1 LNFGKQGRLSRCVNL
16 QGNNQ
21 CNLRWPKG
29 NSLDFL
35 LMSSAHATPPQSQT
49 PKVSVIIPAYNT
61 AAFIAETLNSV
72 FGQTFQDFEVI
83 IVNDGSP
90 DTAELEVAL
99 QPYRDRIRYIKQE
112 NKGLPGA
119 RNVGIGLARGELL
132 AFVDS
137 DDLWMPDYLLAQVEF
152 LDAHPQVYAS
162 IADALL
168 FGSGGD
174 VVWRMLKDGAG
185 PILGFEEML
194 KRQGGQLP
202 SAMVA
207 RRQRVVDSGL
217 FDERIRIGEDVEF
230 CVRLVFPEGAVGYLG
245 RVLVKYRQRPGSLTE
260 DPRRRKWKIAE
271 IESLHRVGENLEL
284 NEAQR
289 KLLDEEIAAAV
300 AAVALGD
307 AYHHISLGEYGPA
320 VECFRSANAY
330 YRDSRISV
338 AAFCLQAFPWLAG
351 PVLKRRFSQRPVRKI

>member
-1 LNFGKQGRLSRCVNL
+1 
-16 QGNNQ
+16 
-21 CNLRWPKG
+21 
-29 NSLDFL
+29 
-35 LMSSAHATPPQSQT
+35 MSSAGSDATPLPSQT

-61 AAFIAETLNSV
+61 APFIAETLNSV
-72 FGQTFQDFEVI
+72 FGQAFRDFEVI
-83 IVNDGSP
+83 VVNDGSP

-99 QPYRDRIRYIKQE
+99 QPYRNRIRYLKQE
-112 NKGLPGA
+112 NRGLPGA
-119 RNVGIGLARGELL
+119 RNAGIRLAGGELL

-137 DDLWMPDYLLAQVEF
+137 DDLWLPDYLSAQVEF
-152 LDAHPQVYAS
+152 LDAHPRVYAS
-162 IADALL
+162 ISDALL

-174 VVWRMLKDGAG
+174 VVWRMLKEGAG

-194 KRQGGQLP
+194 KRKGGQLP

-207 RRQRVVDSGL
+207 RRQRVVDMGL

-260 DPRRRKWKIAE
+260 DPQRRKWKVAE
-271 IESLHRVGENLEL
+271 IESLRRVGENLDL

-289 KLLDEEIAAAV
+289 RLLDEEIAAAV
-300 AAVALGD
+300 AALALGD
-307 AYHHISLGEYGPA
+307 AYHHISLHEYGPA

-330 YRDSRISV
+330 YRDSRIRG
-338 AAFCLQAFPWLAG
+338 AAFCLHAWPWLAG
-351 PVLKRRFSQRPVRKI
+351 PVLNWRLRRRPVRKI

>member
-1 LNFGKQGRLSRCVNL
+1 
-16 QGNNQ
+16 
-21 CNLRWPKG
+21 
-29 NSLDFL
+29 
-35 LMSSAHATPPQSQT
+35 MSSAGSDATPLPSQT

-72 FGQTFQDFEVI
+72 FGQAFRDFEVI
-83 IVNDGSP
+83 VINDGSP
-90 DTAELEVAL
+90 DTTELEVAL
-99 QPYRDRIRYIKQE
+99 EPYRNRIRYLKQE
-112 NKGLPGA
+112 NRGLPGA
-119 RNVGIGLARGELL
+119 RNAGIGLARGELL

-137 DDLWMPDYLLAQVEF
+137 DDLWLPDYLSAQVEF
-152 LDAHPQVYAS
+152 LDAHPRVYAS

-174 VVWRMLKDGAG
+174 VVWRMLKEGAG

-194 KRQGGQLP
+194 KRKGGQLP

-207 RRQRVVDSGL
+207 RRQRVVDVGL

-271 IESLHRVGENLEL
+271 IESLRRIGENLDL

-307 AYHHISLGEYGPA
+307 AYHHISRREYGAA
-320 VECFRSANAY
+320 VRCFRTANTY

-338 AAFCLQAFPWLAG
+338 AAFCLHALPWLAG
-351 PVLKRRFSQRPVRKI
+351 PVLNWRWKRRPVQRI